1 MSRVEWNV
9 LYEGIP
15 VQVNLISWLL
25 LGVGGAVLAP
35 IALLSD
41 AGWLL
46 ILAVPLLICGL
57 VLRQVHLQVI
67 VESYTGVIRSTLK
80 WLGIQLWTRRHQHAG
95 IETLEIRR
103 VGGDRRERD
112 SDTWYIRLKMQ
123 GASYILGRYDTRPE
137 ALEARHQLSDIIQS
151 QARPLDAVEVRA
163 RAAARM
169 RQEPEGAQS
178 HYQMGLA
185 YLTSGNRE
193 GARLAFLQA
202 LELAENPLL
211 RRMCEQRLS
220 ELDRV

>member
-1 MSRVEWNV
+1 MSRVERNV

-25 LGVGGAVLAP
+25 LGVGGVVLAP
-35 IALLSD
+35 IAVLSH
-41 AGWLL
+41 ANWLL
-46 ILAVPLLICGL
+46 VLAVPLLVCGL
-57 VLRQVHLQVI
+57 ALRQVHLQVI
-67 VESYTGVIRSTLK
+67 VEPYSGVFRSTLK
-80 WLGIQLWTRRHQHAG
+80 WLGIQLWARRHQHAD

-123 GASYILGRYDTRPE
+123 GASYTLGRYETRLE
-137 ALEARHQLSDIIQS
+137 ALEARHQLSNIIRS

-163 RAAARM
+163 RATAKI
-169 RQEPEGAQS
+169 QEEPAGAQS

-185 YLTSGNRE
+185 DLTSGDRE
-193 GARLAFLQA
+193 GARLAFLHA

-220 ELDRV
+220 ELNRV